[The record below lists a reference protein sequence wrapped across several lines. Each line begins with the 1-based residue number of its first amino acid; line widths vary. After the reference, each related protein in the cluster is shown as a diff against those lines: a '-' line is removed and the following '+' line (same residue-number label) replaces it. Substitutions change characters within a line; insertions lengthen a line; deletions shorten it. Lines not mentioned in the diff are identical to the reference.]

1 MGFFVEVES
10 GVKLYVQDVNPA
22 GKQSIVFLHG
32 WPLSHK
38 QFEYQFNILPHY
50 GIRCIGV
57 DWRGFGK
64 SDKPFDGYNID
75 RLSDDIRAV
84 IQTLGVKDAILLGH
98 STGGAIAFHYIA
110 RHQSFGVKGLV
121 LLDAAVPIGLPPAVA
136 QNYIDMTLQDRPHM
150 LQVISNQFFFQYATE
165 PFKQWFFDLGLEAA
179 SWSTIAIMKMLSQL
193 DLTSDI
199 SAVSVPTLI
208 LHGLQDRVVPYSQAE
223 QLSKQMPNAQL
234 VPLIN
239 GGHGAFWEEKA
250 VVNDTIIK
258 WLELSSNE

>member
-10 GVKLYVQDVNPA
+10 GVKLYVQDVKTA
-22 GKQSIVFLHG
+22 GKHSIVFLHG

-98 STGGAIAFHYIA
+98 STGG
-110 RHQSFGVKGLV
+110 
-121 LLDAAVPIGLPPAVA
+121 
-136 QNYIDMTLQDRPHM
+136 
-150 LQVISNQFFFQYATE
+150 
-165 PFKQWFFDLGLEAA
+165 
-179 SWSTIAIMKMLSQL
+179 
-193 DLTSDI
+193 
-199 SAVSVPTLI
+199 
-208 LHGLQDRVVPYSQAE
+208 
-223 QLSKQMPNAQL
+223 
-234 VPLIN
+234 
-239 GGHGAFWEEKA
+239 
-250 VVNDTIIK
+250 
-258 WLELSSNE
+258 